1 MGGFSLS
8 IAVDEIQQKIEE
20 FQKQLL
26 ASQSPLKQ
34 TLLTCPAV
42 LPAIGLII
50 GLVLQFYFD
59 LPLLVWLVVLI
70 LCTIPYLIRQFSKK
84 VSVNLIFIVVFLCFA
99 CLGAVRLI
107 TYNKPASNDIHNIVS
122 EDFTFAHIKASII
135 SEPVVVVADEN
146 DWLFSQFSLVY
157 PYTTFYAKVTAVK
170 TAAGWTKAKGTIKFY
185 ISEAVKDVNIGY
197 EIQAFCRL
205 GKFSATDNPGQFD
218 TARYMHRNGVFL
230 SASVKSAN
238 AVTVLDAANENPK
251 SLLDTIRTKLRQ
263 YAIAA
268 LLDDTEQND
277 NIRLVEALLLGS
289 RTKID
294 RKLYNDFIKTGL
306 VHLICLSGLNVGI
319 LAGVAW
325 WLTKKAGLLHQ
336 SRSIACIFATIIF
349 LLVVPAQSPTLR
361 AGIMFTIF
369 CLGRLFSRRSSGL
382 NNLAVAAIFL
392 LLIKPMD
399 FLDPGFQLSFAA
411 VLGIV
416 LFYEPIRNF
425 FILPIEPLRETPFH
439 PPLRIPLDM
448 FAVGLAAWITIV
460 PIIAWHF
467 YQFQLLTA
475 FWTVPAVIPA
485 TIIIILGTFKILL
498 NPLLPTLAAS
508 LAIVIDFSAKVLS
521 YLVTLFAKVPLSNI
535 IIGKPGIYVVV
546 IFYLLIFLWKF
557 FPFRKKPVLNFVYPA
572 AMVFLFITV
581 FSVNRFK
588 ALNNLQLTVLSVG
601 HGQAIY
607 VKTPDNKNF
616 IVDAGS
622 ISRNDVGN
630 RIVNPFL
637 DYTATDKIHSIFISH
652 DDIDHYNGLPEI
664 LNKHNCKNVYTTPQ
678 FIQSAATS
686 ATDAKLSDFLRSKNL
701 SLCVTPEKISLG
713 KTVITRLWP
722 KETSTEIPLSDNEAS
737 LVLLFEYAGRKILLC
752 SDITADAQKQLMNLY
767 PQLDVDL
774 IVTPHHGSART
785 VQPDFLNALKPELL
799 ITSCS
804 ETARISQE
812 ITDFAQSYYTC
823 KDGAITVSVN
833 RTGQIRI
840 KTFK

>member
-1 MGGFSLS
+1 M
-8 IAVDEIQQKIEE
+8 DEIQQKIEE
-20 FQKQLL
+20 FKKQLL
-26 ASQSPLKQ
+26 TSQSPLKQ

-50 GLVLQFYFD
+50 GLVLQFYFN

-107 TYNKPASNDIHNIVS
+107 TYNKPASTDIRNIAF

-146 DWLFSQFSLVY
+146 DWLFSQFSQSL

-170 TAAGWTKAKGTIKFY
+170 TAAGWTNATGTIKFY
-185 ISEAVKDVNIGY
+185 ISEDANYLKKGDIF
-197 EIQAFCRL
+197 QSFCRL
-205 GKFSATDNPGQFD
+205 DKFSPADNPGQFD
-218 TARYMHRNGVFL
+218 TAQYMNRNGVFV
-230 SASVKSAN
+230 SASVKTAN
-238 AVTVLDAANENPK
+238 AITVLDTEKLK
-251 SLLDTIRTKLRQ
+251 SPFDIKVKLHNLAVTALNGDTEPD
-263 YAIAA
+263 
-268 LLDDTEQND
+268 DDT
-277 NIRLVEALLLGS
+277 RLVEALLLGS

-294 RKLYNDFIKTGL
+294 KKLYNDFIKTGL
-306 VHLICLSGLNVGI
+306 VHLVVLSGLNVGI
-319 LAGVAW
+319 FAAVAW
-325 WLTKKAGLLHQ
+325 WFSKKAGLLHRG
-336 SRSIACIFATIIF
+336 RSIACIIATIIF
-349 LLVVPAQSPTLR
+349 LLVVPATSSTLR
-361 AGIMFTIF
+361 AGIMFIIF
-369 CLGRLFSRRSSGL
+369 CLSRFFSSRSNPL
-382 NNLAVAAIFL
+382 NSIALSAIFL
-392 LLIKPMD
+392 LLIRPLD
-399 FLDPGFQLSFAA
+399 FLSPGFQLSFAA
-411 VLGIV
+411 TTGIV
-416 LFYEPIRNF
+416 LFCPSFFNFLMSPFEHFKRNF
-425 FILPIEPLRETPFH
+425 FYSI
-439 PPLRIPLDM
+439 LRIL
-448 FAVGLAAWITIV
+448 LAALSTGCTAWLAVI

-467 YQFQLLTA
+467 YQFQLLTPI
-475 FWTVPAVIPA
+475 WTVPAAIPA
-485 TIIIILGTFKILL
+485 TIIIVLGTFKVLL
-498 NPLLPTLAAS
+498 NPLLPTLAIG
-508 LAIVIDFSAKVLS
+508 LAIVIDFSAKILS
-521 YLVTLFAKVPLSNI
+521 FLVTIFAKVPFTRI
-535 IIGKPGIYVVV
+535 IIGKPAISIVI

-557 FPFRKKPVLNFVYPA
+557 LPFRKKPVLNFVYPA
-572 AMVFLFITV
+572 AMIFLFITV

-622 ISRNDVGN
+622 ISRNDVGD

-664 LNKHNCKNVYTTPQ
+664 LNKHKCKNVYTTPQ

-686 ATDAKLSDFLRSKNL
+686 TTDAKLSDFLRSKNL

-767 PQLDVDL
+767 PELDVDL
-774 IVTPHHGSART
+774 IVTPHHGSGRT
-785 VQPDFLNALKPELL
+785 LEPLFLNAFKPEFL

-804 ETARISQE
+804 ESHYQTISSE
-812 ITDFAQSYYTC
+812 IKEFRQSFYTC
-823 KDGAITVSVN
+823 KDGAITAFITP
-833 RTGQIRI
+833 TGQIKI
-840 KTFK
+840 KPFK

>member
-1 MGGFSLS
+1 L
-8 IAVDEIQQKIEE
+8 DEIQQKIEE

-26 ASQSPLKQ
+26 TSQSPLKQ

-107 TYNKPASNDIHNIVS
+107 TYNKPASNDIRNITVG
-122 EDFTFAHIKASII
+122 DFTLAHLKAQII
-135 SEPVVVVADEN
+135 SEPRVITADEN
-146 DWLFSQFSLVY
+146 DWLFSKFSQSL
-157 PYTTFYAKVTAVK
+157 PYTSFYAKVTDVK
-170 TAAGWTKAKGTIKFY
+170 TAAGWTKATGTIKFY
-185 ISEAVKDVNIGY
+185 ISEAVEDVNTGNKF
-197 EIQAFCRL
+197 EAFCRL
-205 GKFSATDNPGQFD
+205 EKFSSSDNPGQFD
-218 TARYMHRNGVFL
+218 TAEYMNHNGVFL
-230 SASVKSAN
+230 SASAKSKN
-238 AVTVLDAANENPK
+238 AI
-251 SLLDTIRTKLRQ
+251 TILHTERIKQPFDIRKKLREF
-263 YAIAA
+263 AVAA
-268 LLDDTEQND
+268 LLEDTEESN
-277 NIRLVEALLLGS
+277 NTRLVEALVLGS

-306 VHLICLSGLNVGI
+306 LHLVALSGFNVGI
-319 LAGVAW
+319 LAGFAW
-325 WLTKKAGLLHQ
+325 WLSKKAGLLHKG
-336 SRSIACIFATIIF
+336 RSIACIIATIIF
-349 LLVVPAQSPTLR
+349 LLVVPATSSTLR
-361 AGIMFTIF
+361 AGIMFIIF
-369 CLGRLFSRRSSGL
+369 CLGRLFNRRSSGL
-382 NNLAVAAIFL
+382 NSLAVAAIFL
-392 LLIKPMD
+392 LLIRPMD
-399 FLDPGFQLSFAA
+399 FLDAGFQLSFAA

-425 FILPIEPLRETPFH
+425 LILPVEPLRKTPFYPLY
-439 PPLRIPLDM
+439 PPLRMPLDM
-448 FAVGLAAWITIV
+448 FAVSLAAWIAVV
-460 PIIAWHF
+460 PLVAWHF

-475 FWTVPAVIPA
+475 LWTVPASVPVAVIL
-485 TIIIILGTFKILL
+485 ILGTLKILL
-498 NPLLPTLAAS
+498 TPLLPTLAAG
-508 LAIVIDFSAKVLS
+508 LAVVVDFSAKILS
-521 YLVTLFAKVPLSNI
+521 FFVTIFAKVPFTRI
-535 IIGKPGIYVVV
+535 IIGKPSIYIVLF
-546 IFYLLIFLWKF
+546 FYLLIFLWKF
-557 FPFRKKPVLNFVYPA
+557 FPFRKRPIVNLVYPV
-572 AMVFLFITV
+572 AMVFLFITA
-581 FSVNRFK
+581 FSINRFK

-616 IVDAGS
+616 IIDAGS

-637 DYTATDKIHSIFISH
+637 DYTATDKINSIFISH

-722 KETSTEIPLSDNEAS
+722 KETSTDIPLSDNEAS

-774 IVTPHHGSART
+774 IVTPHHGSGRT
-785 VQPDFLNALKPELL
+785 LEPLFLNAFKPEFL

-804 ETARISQE
+804 EARLGSISRE
-812 ITDFAQSYYTC
+812 ITDFGQSYYTC
-823 KDGAITVSVN
+823 KNGAITAFITP
-833 RTGQIRI
+833 TGQIRI
-840 KTFK
+840 KKYLAP